1 MSKLNLRVIFCN
13 SHIIYSDK
21 KSGKNV
27 GISSEHMSSAGTSY
41 QYIAQVRQ
49 LNEALE
55 AARGEM
61 LTRVQE
67 AAESELRRYQAES
80 EQMFNRSITA
90 LKIQMDED
98 RRKLQDLTTKN
109 VGLTGDIGQLLQT
122 VRTLES
128 DVNTDPISCLH

>member
-1 MSKLNLRVIFCN
+1 MHEIVCKSNLFRTF
-13 SHIIYSDK
+13 
-21 KSGKNV
+21 KSGKDHV
-27 GISSEHMSSAGTSY
+27 GISSEHVCNSH
-41 QYIAQVRQ
+41 QCIAKVRE
-49 LNEALE
+49 LNEALDT
-55 AARGEM
+55 ARGEM

-109 VGLTGDIGQLLQT
+109 VGLTGDIGQLLQK

-128 DVNTDPISCLH
+128 DVSTFSHKIQ

>member
-1 MSKLNLRVIFCN
+1 
-13 SHIIYSDK
+13 
-21 KSGKNV
+21 
-27 GISSEHMSSAGTSY
+27 MSSAGTSH
-41 QYIAQVRQ
+41 QYIAQVRE
-49 LNEALE
+49 LNEALD

-109 VGLTGDIGQLLQT
+109 VGLTGDIGQLLQK

-128 DVNTDPISCLH
+128 DVSVFSVIEESSK